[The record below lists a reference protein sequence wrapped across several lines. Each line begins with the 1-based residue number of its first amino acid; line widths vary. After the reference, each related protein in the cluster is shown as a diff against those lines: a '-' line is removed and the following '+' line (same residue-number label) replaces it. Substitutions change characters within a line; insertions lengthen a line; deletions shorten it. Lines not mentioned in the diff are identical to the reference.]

1 MLSIR
6 QLWVVIVI
14 FVLSACGGGGTLE
27 SGGGSSGGGSG
38 GNTDTYTL
46 SLVMVNSSG
55 QEIRQVTEQQSGTL
69 RATLRRNGQ
78 PAANQLIR
86 FTLSGSVGVLT
97 PADGSARTNDSGVA
111 EIRLDAGTEA
121 GAGQV
126 VASFSS
132 GATTTSSAPYVY
144 DVVITSSSAELQV
157 SIVDR
162 DGNLTR
168 NISHTAPG
176 VGLAQL
182 TINGQAAAF
191 RLISFSLNGLG
202 VLNPSN
208 GTAMTDANGFARIDV
223 LAGTEAGA
231 SSLSATFGAGEGEVS
246 GDEFVFTTAGDAPVQ
261 GDSGDFNL
269 ASRLIS
275 ATTLQ
280 DVSEI
285 SANSSGQI
293 VALVT
298 DLNNQPVVNKVVSF
312 SSTLGN
318 LKPAIGTALTD
329 SNGRA
334 TINISAG
341 TIEGAGSVTAQ
352 YEGVSETLGFYTRG
366 DEVDPNQLNAAV
378 DFRILTD
385 CAADFRTT
393 RNPALCTETT
403 SISAEKPGILF
414 IQASRAGT
422 TQPLVQYLVSATT
435 TLGTISPNTGTAITD
450 SNGVALLDILAG
462 RDVGAGEIT
471 VSLLNAQRR
480 KAFEI
485 GAANV
490 RIQVSTTPDLS
501 TTKLPAGSTALINVA
516 IINAATEE
524 PYLPPLEVQFS
535 SSCAVAGL
543 AVLDESVFSTG
554 GTAVSTYRANGCQTL
569 DTIVATV
576 IAGGNTVTGSVNI
589 DVSAAN
595 VGSIQFVDV
604 SESYLAL
611 KGTGGANRTESSVVR
626 FRLLDA
632 NGNPVPATT
641 VDFSLSTA
649 VGGIELDPVAAFT
662 NGDGFVQTVVRSG
675 LVPTPVRVIAR
686 AQDPNNPIQVQAPS
700 DNLLI
705 STGVADQ
712 NSFSLSRSAFNVHA
726 LDFDGNE
733 VDVNVFLADHF
744 NNPVPDG
751 TAVNFIAEGG
761 SIEPGCFTENGRCTV
776 KWRSQNPRPF
786 TNEMYKN
793 TILDKCSDR
802 LPCPMGIVK
811 YAPDEDS
818 PVRVELGEAA
828 KALCND
834 KLCVD
839 GPLGGRATI
848 TAYAV
853 GEESFVDRNGNG
865 RFDLGEFVALYD
877 LTEAF
882 TDHNEDGRFASSNN
896 GAAVDCGVTMDSG
909 PCSADNSIGDEF
921 EEFFDFNSDGIFN
934 LEDGKYNGLLC
945 PTALE
950 TAGLCTREL
959 RHIFQN
965 QVIVMSGDEAFM
977 RLTYN
982 SSQSDC
988 TTVGFPNSTNVYLNK
1003 DPIPAPPSADPQTNI
1018 KLRTN
1023 IDVGDYI
1030 CNVSKIDLSD
1040 NATGTG
1046 LAQLTLYISDIF
1058 NNPLP
1063 VGSTVEVSAD
1073 NGVLIGTESYTVP
1086 NTTSKIPV
1094 RLSFGLTREPDGQGN
1109 DKTDGFLTIRV
1120 TAPSGLVSTLSVPV
1134 KDDR

>member
-1 MLSIR
+1 MRLI
-6 QLWVVIVI
+6 QYLIIGFFTIV
-14 FVLSACGGGGTLE
+14 LAACGGGGTLE
-27 SGGGSSGGGSG
+27 SGGGTGGGGSG
-38 GNTDTYTL
+38 GNTSTYTL
-46 SLVMVNSSG
+46 SVSIVNSAG
-55 QEIRQVTEQQSGTL
+55 QEIRQISEQQNGTI

-78 PAANQLIR
+78 PAANQLIV
-86 FTLSGSVGVLT
+86 FTLNGSVGVLN
-97 PADGSARTNDSGVA
+97 PIDGSARTNESGVA
-111 EIRLDAGTEA
+111 EVKIDAGTVA

-126 VASFSS
+126 IATFNDGSTSVSS
-132 GATTTSSAPYVY
+132 TPYVY
-144 DVVITSSSAELQV
+144 DVVVSASTTELKL

-162 DGNLTR
+162 SGNETR
-168 NISHTAPG
+168 SISHTNPG
-176 VGLAQL
+176 VGLARL
-182 TINGQAAAF
+182 TINSQPAAF
-191 RLISFSLNGLG
+191 KLVSFSLDGLG
-202 VLNPSN
+202 VLNPTN
-208 GTAMTDANGFARIDV
+208 GTAMTDANGFARIDI

-231 SSLSATFGAGEGEVS
+231 SKLVAKFITSNNTEIAGE
-246 GDEFVFTTAGDAPVQ
+246 DFVFTTAGDAPVQ

-269 ASRLIS
+269 ALRLIS
-275 ATTLQ
+275 TTTLQ

-285 SANSSGQI
+285 SANSSGRI

-329 SNGRA
+329 TNGRA

-341 TIEGAGSVTAQ
+341 TIEGAGSVRAQ
-352 YEGVSETLGFYTRG
+352 YEGVTESLGFYTRG
-366 DEVDPNQLNAAV
+366 DEVDPSQLNAAV

-385 CAADFRTT
+385 CASDFRTT
-393 RNPALCTETT
+393 RNPALCTEVT

-414 IQASRAGT
+414 IQTTRAGT

-450 SNGVALLDILAG
+450 TNGIALLDILAG

-471 VSLLNAQRR
+471 VSVLNAQRR

-501 TTKLPAGSTALINVA
+501 STKLPAGSTALINVV
-516 IINAATEE
+516 ITNAVTSE

-535 SSCAVAGL
+535 SSCAIAGL
-543 AVLDESVFSTG
+543 AVLDQSVFSTG

-595 VGSIQFVDV
+595 VGSIQFVDA

-611 KGTGGANRTESSVVR
+611 KGTGGANRTESSIVR

-641 VDFSLSTA
+641 VNFTLSTA
-649 VGGIELDPVAAFT
+649 VGGIELDPVSAFT
-662 NGDGFVQTVVRSG
+662 NGEGFVQTVVRSG

-686 AQDPNNPIQVQAPS
+686 AQDQNNSIQVQAPS
-700 DNLLI
+700 DNVLI

-733 VDVNVFLADHF
+733 VDVNIFLADHF

-761 SIEPGCFTENGRCTV
+761 SIEPGCLTDNGRCSV

-786 TNEMYKN
+786 TSSMYKN
-793 TILDKCSDR
+793 TMLEKCHDS
-802 LPCPMGIVK
+802 LPCPLGIL
-811 YAPDEDS
+811 DINGD
-818 PVRVELGEAA
+818 LD
-828 KALCND
+828 L
-834 KLCVD
+834 
-839 GPLGGRATI
+839 PLGGRATI

-865 RFDLGEFVALYD
+865 RFDEGEFVELYD

-882 TDHNEDGRFASSNN
+882 TDHNEDGLFAASSN
-896 GAAVDCGVTMDSG
+896 GAAIDCGTDMNTG
-909 PCSADNSIGDEF
+909 PCSADNSVGDEF
-921 EEFFDFNSDGIFN
+921 EEFIDFNSNGIFDLADGI
-934 LEDGKYNGLLC
+934 YNGLLC
-945 PTALE
+945 PLALE
-950 TAGLCTREL
+950 AQGLCSRAL
-959 RHIFQN
+959 KHIFQN
-965 QVIVMSGDEAFM
+965 REIVMSGDVAYF
-977 RLTYN
+977 RLVTFA
-982 SSQSDC
+982 SDC
-988 TTVGFPNSTNVYLNK
+988 TNGSIIGLETSQVQLSVVNT
-1003 DPIPAPPSADPQTNI
+1003 APVTIGGQQM
-1018 KLRTN
+1018 
-1023 IDVGDYI
+1023 
-1030 CNVSKIDLSD
+1030 CNVRSIDLSRV
-1040 NATGTG
+1040 G
-1046 LAQLTLYISDIF
+1046 LPGPDVGLTNRDLRIYIADIY

-1063 VGSTVEVSAD
+1063 VGTQIEISAD
-1073 NGVLIGTESYTVP
+1073 NGVVTGNSSYTFP
-1086 NTTSKIPV
+1086 NTTSFIPV
-1094 RLSFGLTREPDGQGN
+1094 SLNFGITREPLGQGN
-1109 DKTDGFLTIRV
+1109 NKTDGFLTITA
-1120 TAPSGLVSTLSVPV
+1120 TAPSGLVSTLTVPV